1 MIELRESTEV
11 PAESLMTVVAQLLKH
26 KRDIIFSVDPE
37 APVLEAI
44 RLMAEHGVGALLVMQ
59 GQELVGVVSE
69 RDYARKVILKG
80 RSSSETSVRQIM
92 SSPVLT
98 VRPDQSVRECMQ
110 IMTDKRV
117 RHLPVV
123 EHERV
128 AGVLSIG
135 DLVRAVLEEQQKT
148 IEELEQYIRS

>member
-1 MIELRESTEV
+1 MIQLLEGTEV
-11 PAESLMTVVAQLLKH
+11 PVENVMAVVAQLLKH
-26 KRDIIFSVDPE
+26 KRDTIFSVDPE

-59 GQELVGVVSE
+59 GEQLVGVVSE

-80 RSSSETSVRQIM
+80 RSSSEASVRQIM

-110 IMTDKRV
+110 IMNDKRV

-123 EHERV
+123 EGERV
-128 AGVLSIG
+128 VGVLSIG

>member
-1 MIELRESTEV
+1 MAS
-11 PAESLMTVVAQLLKH
+11 AAALLKH
-26 KRDIIFSVDPE
+26 KGRVIHSVSPE
-37 APVLEAI
+37 APVLDAI

-59 GQELVGVVSE
+59 GEQLVGVVSE

-80 RSSSETSVRQIM
+80 RSSSETPVRQIM

-98 VRPDQSVRECMQ
+98 VRPDQTAHECMR
-110 IMTDKRV
+110 IMTENRI

-123 EHERV
+123 EGERV

-135 DLVRAVLEEQQKT
+135 DLVRSVLEEQQRT
-148 IEELEQYIRS
+148 IAELEHYIHS

>member
-1 MIELRESTEV
+1 
-11 PAESLMTVVAQLLKH
+11 MTTVRQLLDRKG
-26 KRDIIFSVDPE
+26 RVLFSVEPE

-44 RLMAEHGVGALLVMQ
+44 RAMAAHHVGALLVMQ
-59 GQELVGVVSE
+59 GEALRGIVSE

-80 RSSSETSVRQIM
+80 RSSSETPVRQIM

-98 VRPDQSVRECMQ
+98 VRPDQTAHECMR
-110 IMTDKRV
+110 IMTENRI

-123 EHERV
+123 EGERV

-135 DLVRAVLEEQQKT
+135 DLVRSVLEEQQRT
-148 IEELEQYIRS
+148 IAELEHYIHS

>member
-1 MIELRESTEV
+1 M
-11 PAESLMTVVAQLLKH
+11 AVVAQLLKH
-26 KRDIIFSVDPE
+26 KRDTIHSVDPE
-37 APVLEAI
+37 APILEAI

-59 GQELVGVVSE
+59 GPQLVGVVSE

-80 RSSSETSVRQIM
+80 RSSGESLVRQIM

-110 IMTDKRV
+110 IMTERRV

-123 EHERV
+123 EGERV
-128 AGVLSIG
+128 VGVLSIG